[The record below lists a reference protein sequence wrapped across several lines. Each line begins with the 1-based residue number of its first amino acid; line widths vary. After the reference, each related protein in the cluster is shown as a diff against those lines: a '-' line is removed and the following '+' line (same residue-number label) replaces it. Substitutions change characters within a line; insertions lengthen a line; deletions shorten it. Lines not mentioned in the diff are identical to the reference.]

1 MHRAFALLFAS
12 LFALLFAP
20 GCNGG
25 TPPETSGT
33 GGQGG
38 GTIEPNRGTVIVGV
52 TSDLRVGVDIDRVHA
67 VMSVG
72 GKVTKEQDFLASTS
86 SMQFKFPFE
95 LSFEDL
101 AADTEVAVQLD
112 AFGVGGS
119 ATPLTSRA
127 ASTKILAGKKLLF
140 RVALDSRCVQTDGG
154 KAPSCVAP
162 ETCVAGACAAVAV
175 DAKTLPPYSPTWT
188 KVSND
193 ICKPSGSGPPVVSVG
208 EGQSDYLP
216 TMDGD
221 VAQVEAGPQGGHH
234 VWIAI
239 RMKGLLQSGSIT
251 AVTGHF
257 PELDQD
263 VGPFQV
269 IFTFDQDEGGFC
281 KLYGLRFQL
290 DQTLPIDTLLGKK
303 LEVQVK
309 VTDKEGEVGIGK
321 RTIVLSKQFI

>member
-1 MHRAFALLFAS
+1 MHRAFALFFAS
-12 LFALLFAP
+12 LFALLLAP

-25 TPPETSGT
+25 ELPNPGGT
-33 GGQGG
+33 GGEGG
-38 GTIEPNRGTVIVGV
+38 GTVDPNHGTVIVGV
-52 TSDLRVGVDIDRVHA
+52 TSDLRVGVDIDRVHV

-86 SMQFKFPFE
+86 SVQFKFPFE
-95 LSFEDL
+95 LPFADL
-101 AADTEVAVQLD
+101 DGGTDVAVQLA
-112 AFGVGGS
+112 AFGAGGG
-119 ATPLTSRA
+119 ALPLTTRV
-127 ASTKILAGKKLLF
+127 ASTKILAGKSLLL
-140 RVALDSRCVQTDGG
+140 RVALDSRCVETDGG

-162 ETCVAGACAAVAV
+162 ETCVAGVCAASAI
-175 DAKTLPPYSPTWT
+175 DAKMLPPYSPTWT

-193 ICKPSGSGPPVVSVG
+193 ICKPTGSGPPVVTVG

-216 TMDGD
+216 TMDGA

-251 AVTGHF
+251 AVTGRF
-257 PELDQD
+257 PELDKD
-263 VGPFQV
+263 IGPFQV
-269 IFTFDQDEGGFC
+269 IFTFDQDEGGYC

-290 DQTLPIDTLLGKK
+290 DQTVPVAEILGKT

-309 VTDKEGEVGIGK
+309 VTDKEGAVGIGK